1 MYCSLPGSSVYGLLP
16 PGESTPIAQG
26 PVGLPSKGYTLSGFS
41 YSRPTHCLGGSQAL
55 ETEASL
61 EGVIDRGHVGGREE
75 DKESRAS
82 SFGARW
88 RAAAGRRVER
98 RLLWAGQ
105 RTGREEASL
114 SLLICAVGSWQPCCL
129 PTTLRR
135 AQLPPFLQ
143 SSRPVN
149 HPGATRQHT
158 REGQNDEASGASEL
172 GLVGESGEVPAGQ
185 HPRTTSSTPCEQGPA
200 RPF

>member
-1 MYCSLPGSSVYGLLP
+1 M
-16 PGESTPIAQG
+16 
-26 PVGLPSKGYTLSGFS
+26 
-41 YSRPTHCLGGSQAL
+41 
-55 ETEASL
+55 
-61 EGVIDRGHVGGREE
+61 
-75 DKESRAS
+75 
-82 SFGARW
+82 
-88 RAAAGRRVER
+88 ER

-105 RTGREEASL
+105 RTGREEAGL

-143 SSRPVN
+143 SSCPVN

-158 REGQNDEASGASEL
+158 QEGQNDEASGASEL

-185 HPRTTSSTPCEQGPA
+185 HPRTSSSTPCEQGPA